1 VRALADA
8 VAILG
13 PDHRPRIM
21 LGRLGNYAGFG
32 HLDDL
37 TVRIGDWVHH
47 DDYGLVLDALASSR
61 RAPGVDIEVRV
72 RVHNDHDGWH
82 GMTLVLRNL
91 LDHPDVQGTVV
102 RAVDQTVFDREARW
116 RTLVGES
123 PIGIFEL
130 DLDDRCTFV
139 NPAFQRLTGLNAH
152 EALGDGWSSAI
163 ATQDVVRVSEQQR
176 DAARTDNASACEL
189 RIIGPGGSARWVS
202 MRSVPLREPDG
213 RLTGFL
219 GTIEDIT
226 ERKGLEERLE
236 HDATHDRLTGL
247 GSRALLVEEMS
258 AALAR
263 TRRGGPGV
271 ALLFI
276 DLDGFKRVND
286 SLGHP
291 AGDELLIRVA
301 ERIRSAVRTDD
312 VVARLGGDE
321 FVVCCLE
328 VDDEETVTTI
338 ASRIVQQVQVPFRI
352 AGKNAVISASVGIAF
367 ARGQFESRR
376 PLAGSE
382 ELISRADLAM
392 YHAKTTGRSRFVVFD
407 DDMGSRAE
415 EQLAIENALRLAV
428 HRNELVLHYQP
439 IIDLPTGCV
448 VEMEALVRWNRPG
461 HGLVMPDLFIPV
473 AEASRLITAIDSQV
487 VRTAC
492 SEAASW
498 PDRSVSVSINLSALD
513 LQYDEM
519 VTAISSA
526 LHSSGLAPGRLVIEL
541 TETTLMSDDLAVAA
555 NLARIESLG
564 VRLAIDDF
572 GTGYSSLSYLRRLPT
587 QTIKIDRS
595 FITPIGD
602 DDAAAAIVGAI
613 ITMAHAVGQRVV
625 AEGVETA
632 GQAARLKLL
641 GCDSAQGYLYARP
654 QPAEIAWELV
664 NTPRR
669 QSADRA

>member
-1 VRALADA
+1 
-8 VAILG
+8 
-13 PDHRPRIM
+13 
-21 LGRLGNYAGFG
+21 
-32 HLDDL
+32 
-37 TVRIGDWVHH
+37 
-47 DDYGLVLDALASSR
+47 
-61 RAPGVDIEVRV
+61 
-72 RVHNDHDGWH
+72 
-82 GMTLVLRNL
+82 
-91 LDHPDVQGTVV
+91 
-102 RAVDQTVFDREARW
+102 
-116 RTLVGES
+116 
-123 PIGIFEL
+123 
-130 DLDDRCTFV
+130 
-139 NPAFQRLTGLNAH
+139 
-152 EALGDGWSSAI
+152 
-163 ATQDVVRVSEQQR
+163 
-176 DAARTDNASACEL
+176 
-189 RIIGPGGSARWVS
+189 
-202 MRSVPLREPDG
+202 
-213 RLTGFL
+213 
-219 GTIEDIT
+219 
-226 ERKGLEERLE
+226 
-236 HDATHDRLTGL
+236 
-247 GSRALLVEEMS
+247 
-258 AALAR
+258 
-263 TRRGGPGV
+263 
-271 ALLFI
+271 
-276 DLDGFKRVND
+276 
-286 SLGHP
+286 
-291 AGDELLIRVA
+291 
-301 ERIRSAVRTDD
+301 
-312 VVARLGGDE
+312 
-321 FVVCCLE
+321 
-328 VDDEETVTTI
+328 
-338 ASRIVQQVQVPFRI
+338 
-352 AGKNAVISASVGIAF
+352 
-367 ARGQFESRR
+367 
-376 PLAGSE
+376 
-382 ELISRADLAM
+382 
-392 YHAKTTGRSRFVVFD
+392 
-407 DDMGSRAE
+407 
-415 EQLAIENALRLAV
+415 
-428 HRNELVLHYQP
+428 
-439 IIDLPTGCV
+439 
-448 VEMEALVRWNRPG
+448 MEALVRWNRPG